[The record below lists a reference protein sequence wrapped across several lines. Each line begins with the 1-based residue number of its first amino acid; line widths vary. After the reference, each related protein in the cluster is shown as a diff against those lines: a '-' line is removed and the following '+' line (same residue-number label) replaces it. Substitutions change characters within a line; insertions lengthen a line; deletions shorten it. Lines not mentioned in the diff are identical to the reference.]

1 MPTVIDEL
9 VVTLGLNAAN
19 FTKGQKDAAEALLKT
34 KAEAARAAKEMQA
47 DGAKAA
53 QFFSQ
58 IKTEALSLIGVLL
71 GGKGIEAFA
80 RDATTSLAALGRAAT
95 NINVP
100 VEELAAFQNMIER
113 NGGSAQAAT
122 ASLQGYAQ
130 AIERFRVYGDA
141 SVLQFLQPIG
151 ADVNESPIAVYM
163 KFLKYVEEH
172 KNAANGAQLINLI
185 GKGLGYDQGL
195 INASIQIG
203 SVAKGQKELA
213 RSYELGVP
221 NQEQI
226 DRVTAMQEAFIGLG
240 QAAEQAGNNLLG
252 DMAPSL
258 KKIADELA
266 NLIAHNPQYAEA
278 ILAIASALTVLAGVR
293 LLAFLPG
300 LSGLASL
307 FDRLAAAATRLSALS
322 LPLALSGDA
331 GPDTATPEQ
340 KKKLQEQERPGEFS
354 RSPAQWLRDH
364 INNYPSSP
372 IKRWLQEKFG
382 TNAIADTGLAPE
394 QQAFLKTLSDPES
407 GGAYDVKNG
416 GSTFSDFSQFPQ
428 GVGPGGTSSAS
439 GRYQFT
445 ADTWADVSRQLGLT
459 DFTPASQD
467 KAAWYLASQ
476 EYRKKTGRDLSAD
489 LKSGGHEGDIATALN
504 GRWPSLPGGSQSKQS
519 LGDFSGRLQGNLHA
533 SSPIVPPAPPPLPAA
548 SPTIAG
554 GDTTHITVGSI
565 TVQTQATDA
574 HGIAG
579 DIHGALVDQANR
591 GLN

>member
-71 GGKGIEAFA
+71 GGKGLEAFA

-266 NLIAHNPQYAEA
+266 NLIAHNPQYSEA
-278 ILAIASALTVLAGVR
+278 ILELASALTVLAGV
-293 LLAFLPG
+293 AFLPG
-300 LSGLASL
+300 AVKMLGALA
-307 FDRLAAAATRLSALS
+307 

-340 KKKLQEQERPGEFS
+340 KEKLQEQERPGEFS

-533 SSPIVPPAPPPLPAA
+533 SPIVPPAPPPLPAA